1 MKLRLVLGQGW
12 PTCGSRAAC
21 GSFSHAVFLLS
32 AAPRSVIMLRLAT
45 HEVHYRVIISLLENY
60 DEALTSGGGHLF
72 VLSSRL
78 SS

>member
-1 MKLRLVLGQGW
+1 MARE
-12 PTCGSRAAC
+12 PHAALCPVSC

-60 DEALTSGGGHLF
+60 DEALTSGVGHLF